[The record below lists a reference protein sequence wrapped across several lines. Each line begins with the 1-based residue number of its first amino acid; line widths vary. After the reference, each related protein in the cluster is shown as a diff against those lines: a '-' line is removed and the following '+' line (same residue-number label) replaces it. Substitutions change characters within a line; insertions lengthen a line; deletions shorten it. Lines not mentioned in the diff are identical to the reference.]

1 VNCLAFRRQ
10 LLIDP
15 QQQDADF
22 RAHAEACATCA
33 QALQRALD
41 LDASLFRALIQEYPE
56 RGGVD
61 YAGDADRAADS
72 RAIPQ
77 RTRRGKAR

>member
-15 QQQDADF
+15 RQQDADF
-22 RAHAEACATCA
+22 RAHAEVCATCA

-41 LDASLFRALIQEYPE
+41 LEESLFNALIQEYPE
-56 RGGVD
+56 R
-61 YAGDADRAADS
+61 AGIDHATDSDPTADPDGM
-72 RAIPQ
+72 Q
-77 RTRRGKAR
+77 RTRRGKTR